1 MRSVVVAGLMAGA
14 TACSA
19 TNTAD
24 MKTESDKDKLF
35 AGIEAPEPDT
45 DGKAHTE
52 LTFYVINRGDA
63 DIQMLVWNTP
73 FEKILSADVFS
84 VKHDGETMPYNGRK
98 IKRGTPQSDNYITV
112 HAGERLETSLDISA
126 FYDMDQPGEYSVA
139 YNPVHIDGSFHMN
152 GLTPVNPVT
161 DAVTL
166 KIAEQ

>member
-19 TNTAD
+19 TNTAA
-24 MKTESDKDKLF
+24 MKTETDNDKLF
-35 AGIEAPEPDT
+35 AGIEAPEPGT

-52 LTFYVINRGDA
+52 LTFYVSNRGDA

-98 IKRGTPQSDNYITV
+98 IKRGTPQPENYLTV
-112 HAGERLETSLDISA
+112 HAGERLETILDISA
-126 FYDMDQPGEYSVA
+126 YYDMDQPGEYSVA
-139 YNPVHIDGSFHMN
+139 YNPVNIDGSFQMN
-152 GLTPVNPVT
+152 GLTPVNQAT
-161 DAVTL
+161 DAVTM
-166 KIAEQ
+166 KIVGH